1 MKTNILLTF
10 FITVIIFTHYKSQT
24 SQPINIT
31 DYPNFYNQTVS
42 KLNNLM
48 PNKTNYYN
56 QPLSVFL
63 QALDQNNIAI
73 KAYDPGPFDNNF
85 LTLMFIN
92 DAESSSV
99 IYQNGYVQPHIAI
112 TFQQPFDFQQAT
124 TILNQY
130 HWFWNSTVEN
140 FYKNLVIKKIEFW
153 YVRGLTNKAQA
164 PK

>member
-1 MKTNILLTF
+1 MKTNILFTF
-10 FITVIIFTHYKSQT
+10 FITIIIFTQCKSQT
-24 SQPINIT
+24 SQPINIA
-31 DYPNFYNQTVS
+31 DYPNFYNQTIS
-42 KLNNLM
+42 NLNNLM

-63 QALDQNNIAI
+63 QALAQNNIVI

-85 LTLMFIN
+85 LSLMFIN
-92 DAESSSV
+92 DAESSSI

-112 TFQQPFDFQQAT
+112 TYQQTFDYQQASS
-124 TILNQY
+124 ILNQY
-130 HWFWNSTVEN
+130 HWFWNPTAEN
-140 FYKNLVIKKIEFW
+140 FYKNLIIKKIEFW